1 MKWLSFA
8 LSAVLLAESGAPVL
22 AQTPAAPLRIVVV
35 EGAAGINNIRTGSAR
50 DVVVR
55 VEDESGA
62 PVESAAVVFSLPAQG
77 AGGAFPENAKTL
89 TVMTDASG
97 LATMR
102 GVRPNRIAGKFQIHV
117 NASRQG
123 RTARADVAQFNMVV
137 PNAAEEGAR
146 SNKKMIVILA
156 LAGAA
161 AAGGAAAA
169 LNRGGSKSAPAPV
182 PVVVPPIVVVPGGT
196 VMGPPQ

>member
-1 MKWLSFA
+1 MKWLSLA
-8 LSAVLLAESGAPVL
+8 LSAVLLAESGAPAR

-35 EGAAGINNIRTGSAR
+35 EGEAGINNIRTGSAR
-50 DVVVR
+50 DIVVR

-62 PVESAAVVFSLPAQG
+62 PVQGAAVVFSLPAQG
-77 AGGAFPENAKTL
+77 AGGAFPDNAATL
-89 TVMTDASG
+89 TVMTDAAG

-102 GVRPNRIAGKFQIHV
+102 GLRPNKTAGKFQIHV
-117 NASRQG
+117 NASQQG

-137 PNAAEEGAR
+137 PNAAEEGGR
-146 SNKKMIVILA
+146 SNKKLIVILA

-169 LNRGGSKSAPAPV
+169 LNGGGSKSAPPPAPV
-182 PVVVPPIVVVPGGT
+182 VAPPIIVVPGGT

>member
-1 MKWLSFA
+1 MKWLSLA
-8 LSAVLLAESGAPVL
+8 LSAALLVESGAPAR
-22 AQTPAAPLRIVVV
+22 AQTPAPPLRIVVM
-35 EGAAGINNIRTGSAR
+35 EGEAGINNIRTGSAR

-55 VEDESGA
+55 VEDDGGK

-102 GVRPNRIAGKFQIHV
+102 GLRPNRIAGKFQIHV
-117 NASRQG
+117 NASQQG

-137 PNAAEEGAR
+137 PNAAEEGR
-146 SNKKMIVILA
+146 GSSKKRYVILA

-169 LNRGGSKSAPAPV
+169 LNRGGTKSTPAPV
-182 PVVVPPIVVVPGGT
+182 PVVVPPIIVVPGGT